1 MDISLSGNN
10 FELRVEKIEISGNS
24 GVNVFTLIG
33 TQVREGVSIKHLVD
47 PEDDHILITISIN
60 DGTIRSYEFGVDQAV
75 IEL

>member
-1 MDISLSGNN
+1 MSDT
-10 FELRVEKIEISGNS
+10 ETKIEIKRLFKIFGDQPESM
-24 GVNVFTLIG
+24 LEK
-33 TQVREGVSIKHLVD
+33 VREGVSIKHLVD